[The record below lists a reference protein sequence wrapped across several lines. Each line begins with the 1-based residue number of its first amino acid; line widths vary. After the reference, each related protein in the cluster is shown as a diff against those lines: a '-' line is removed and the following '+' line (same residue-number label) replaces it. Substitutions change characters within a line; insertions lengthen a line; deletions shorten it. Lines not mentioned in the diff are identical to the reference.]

1 MESTP
6 TGRTVK
12 ITLAV
17 PVLSTGTVIREVV
30 PFRKVTEPV
39 VTGAGVVTLRL
50 LAVTERSSAAVLVAI
65 DKTPSLI
72 EPV

>member
-1 MESTP
+1 M
-6 TGRTVK
+6 
-12 ITLAV
+12 AV
-17 PVLSTGTVIREVV
+17 PALLTGTVKRVVV
-30 PFRKVTEPV
+30 PFKKVTEPL
-39 VTGAGVVTLRL
+39 VTGVADVVTLRL